1 MQHINSNNLDN
12 PRQSAYKSG
21 HSTETALLL
30 IKNEIHLSLS
40 RGEPTAL
47 VLLDLSAVFDTIDHP
62 TLLNCLKSWFGVSG
76 TALKWFTSYLSH
88 RFQAIKIGSTL
99 SDLHELLFGVPQD
112 SVLGPLLFSLYTT
125 PLSKVIGTH
134 PDIKYHFYADDT
146 QLFIHISHKNAALAF
161 NKLNSCLLDVQK
173 WMSSSILKLNP
184 DKTEFII
191 FGSHAQLKKL
201 DPYLPVKIFGN
212 FMHPAVVVKN
222 LGVWFDANFSFA
234 NHVRNIC
241 KTCFIQIRD
250 LRQVRKHLTDEA
262 AILAANALVSSR
274 LDYCNSLFR
283 SLSSL
288 NMRKL
293 QYIQNTLARIVTN
306 CNKYT
311 QASPIL
317 KRLHWLPVE
326 SRCIF
331 KTATLVYKF
340 LHSGHPSYFGPL
352 LPTRCGRYSTRY
364 NHPDKRFLEVP
375 QFCPSVHKS
384 KNHFGHS
391 FAFDAPTVWNHLP
404 NEVRSAPTLTCF
416 RKRLKSYLFHKAFPP

>member
-1 MQHINSNNLDN
+1 M
-12 PRQSAYKSG
+12 
-21 HSTETALLL
+21 
-30 IKNEIHLSLS
+30 
-40 RGEPTAL
+40 
-47 VLLDLSAVFDTIDHP
+47 
-62 TLLNCLKSWFGVSG
+62 SG

-99 SDLHELLFGVPQD
+99 SDLHELLFGVPQG

-161 NKLNSCLLDVQK
+161 DKLNSCLLDVQK
-173 WMSSSILKLNP
+173 WMSSSMLKLNP

-250 LRQVRKHLTDEA
+250 LRRVRKHLTDEA

-288 NMRKL
+288 NMHKL
-293 QYIQNTLARIVTN
+293 QCIQNTLARIVTN

-311 QASPIL
+311 RASPIL
-317 KRLHWLPVE
+317 KRLHWLPIE

-352 LPTRCGRYSTRY
+352 LSTRCGRYSTRY

-404 NEVRSAPTLTCF
+404 YEVRSAPTLTCF